1 MNEKKARI
9 IAIIAEAAGTA
20 PDQICENSQLD
31 EIPGWSS
38 LAHLMVLSTLME
50 ELQIDIPI
58 EKALTITSVADFLA
72 YSD

>member
-1 MNEKKARI
+1 MNEKKERI

-20 PDQICENSQLD
+20 PDQIQEDTPLD

-72 YSD
+72 YTD